1 MARPNLLTCY
11 QKMASLQEKMQHLQ
25 DRFGFANI
33 SGVINSAQIDLQQVP
48 PSTLGLCS
56 RPVGGATVM
65 TLWWRLAALT
75 SSCVCSS

>member
-25 DRFGFANI
+25 DRFGFSNI

-48 PSTLGLCS
+48 PSTLVSAHARWAGRS
-56 RPVGGATVM
+56 GDV
-65 TLWWRLAALT
+65 
-75 SSCVCSS
+75 SQH